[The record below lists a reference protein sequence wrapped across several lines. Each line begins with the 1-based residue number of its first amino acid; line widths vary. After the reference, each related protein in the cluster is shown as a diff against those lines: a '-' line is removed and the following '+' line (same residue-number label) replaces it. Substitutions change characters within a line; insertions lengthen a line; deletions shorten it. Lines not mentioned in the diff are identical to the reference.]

1 MIPREEI
8 IKQINRF
15 YDLVETKRNE
25 IQEAIHNNKEPENY
39 DIELDYFK
47 LTMLDYF
54 KLTSQ
59 IGTKMQYVISD
70 LKNELDMLEDTKLKR
85 HE

>member
-15 YDLVETKRNE
+15 YDLVETKGNK
-25 IQEAIHNNKEPENY
+25 IQEAIDNNKEPENY
-39 DIELDYFK
+39 DIG
-47 LTMLDYF
+47 LDYF

-59 IGTKMQYVISD
+59 IGTKMQYAISN
-70 LKNELDMLEDTKLKR
+70 LKDELDMMES
-85 HE
+85 

>member
-15 YDLVETKRNE
+15 YDLVETKGKKIE
-25 IQEAIHNNKEPENY
+25 EVLANKEESENY
-39 DIELDYFK
+39 NIG
-47 LTMLDYF
+47 LDYF

-59 IGTKMQYVISD
+59 IGTKMQYAISE
-70 LKNELDMLEDTKLKR
+70 LKDELDMIEKVR
-85 HE
+85 

>member
-15 YDLVETKRNE
+15 YDLVETKGNK
-25 IQEAIHNNKEPENY
+25 IQEAIDNNKEPVNY
-39 DIELDYFK
+39 DIG
-47 LTMLDYF
+47 LDYF

-59 IGTKMQYVISD
+59 IGTKMQYAISD
-70 LKNELDMLEDTKLKR
+70 LKNELDMMES
-85 HE
+85 

>member
-15 YDLVETKRNE
+15 YDLVETKGNK
-25 IQEAIHNNKEPENY
+25 IQEAINNNKEPENY
-39 DIELDYFK
+39 DILLDS
-47 LTMLDYF
+47 F

-59 IGTKMQYVISD
+59 IGTKMQYVISE
-70 LKNELDMLEDTKLKR
+70 LKDKLDIMES
-85 HE
+85 

>member
-15 YDLVETKRNE
+15 YDLVETKGNK
-25 IQEAIHNNKEPENY
+25 IQEAIDNNKEPENY
-39 DIELDYFK
+39 DIG
-47 LTMLDYF
+47 LDYF

-59 IGTKMQYVISD
+59 IGTKMQYAISE
-70 LKNELDMLEDTKLKR
+70 LKDELDMMES
-85 HE
+85 

>member
-15 YDLVETKRNE
+15 YDLVETKGNK
-25 IQEAIHNNKEPENY
+25 IQEAIDNNKEPENY
-39 DIELDYFK
+39 DYHRCLIELDYFK

-59 IGTKMQYVISD
+59 IGTKMQYAISD
-70 LKNELDMLEDTKLKR
+70 LKDELDMMES
-85 HE
+85 

>member
-15 YDLVETKRNE
+15 YDLVETKGNK
-25 IQEAIHNNKEPENY
+25 IQEAIDNNKEPENY
-39 DIELDYFK
+39 DIGLDY
-47 LTMLDYF
+47 L

-59 IGTKMQYVISD
+59 IGTKMQYAISD
-70 LKNELDMLEDTKLKR
+70 LKDELDMMES
-85 HE
+85 

>member
-15 YDLVETKRNE
+15 YDLVEVKGNK
-25 IQEAIHNNKEPENY
+25 IQEAIDNNKEPENY
-39 DIELDYFK
+39 DIG
-47 LTMLDYF
+47 LDYF

-59 IGTKMQYVISD
+59 IGTKMQYAISD
-70 LKNELDMLEDTKLKR
+70 LKDELDMMES
-85 HE
+85 

>member
-15 YDLVETKRNE
+15 YDLVETKGNK
-25 IQEAIHNNKEPENY
+25 IQEAINNNKEPENY
-39 DIELDYFK
+39 DIL
-47 LTMLDYF
+47 LDYF

-59 IGTKMQYVISD
+59 IGAKMQYVISD
-70 LKNELDMLEDTKLKR
+70 LKDKLDMMES
-85 HE
+85 

>member
-15 YDLVETKRNE
+15 YDLIETKGNK
-25 IQEAIHNNKEPENY
+25 IQEAIDNNKEPENFEEY
-39 DIELDYFK
+39 DIVLDY
-47 LTMLDYF
+47 Y

-59 IGTKMQYVISD
+59 IGNKMLYAITE
-70 LKNELDMLEDTKLKR
+70 LKDELDMMES
-85 HE
+85 

>member
-15 YDLVETKRNE
+15 YDLVEAKGSK
-25 IQEAIHNNKEPENY
+25 IQEAIDNNKEPGK
-39 DIELDYFK
+39 DGIG
-47 LTMLDYF
+47 LDYF

-59 IGTKMQYVISD
+59 IGTKMQYAISV
-70 LKNELDMLEDTKLKR
+70 LKDELDVMED
-85 HE
+85 

>member
-15 YDLVETKRNE
+15 YDLVEAKGNKV
-25 IQEAIHNNKEPENY
+25 QEAIDNNKEAENY
-39 DIELDYFK
+39 DIG
-47 LTMLDYF
+47 LDYF

-59 IGTKMQYVISD
+59 IGTKMQYAISD
-70 LKNELDMLEDTKLKR
+70 LKDELDMMEG
-85 HE
+85 